1 MKAKKF
7 LTIAVFYATVM
18 FTGCGTK
25 DEFDTP
31 GTKDALSMDEATKI
45 AWEDAKV
52 SESELENLHASFN
65 DGTEYTVT
73 FTTAQKAY
81 EYCIAASDG
90 MILEKNVN
98 PLPSATDIPPSITGE
113 EQISPSPT
121 APAQTAEITQE
132 DALAI
137 AKKDAGVSDDEIFNL
152 EVKLDEEAGVR
163 VYEIDFDTVTM
174 EYEYDI
180 AVSDGKIVDRKTEQQ
195 DNLPP
200 KLTTTPKPTVSAT
213 TTPAATPKPTVTV
226 AATSNPS
233 TPKPTAPAQTAEIT
247 KEDALAI
254 AKKDAGVSEKEI
266 FNLEIKLDY
275 EDGIRVYEI
284 EFDTTETEYE
294 YDIAVS
300 DGKIINRKTEARDH
314 ISASASVSSTP
325 KPDIEIT
332 REDALSLAAKDAG
345 ISENEIF
352 NLKLKLDYDDGIAVY
367 EIDFDAGIYEYE
379 YKIAALDGAILEKK
393 MEESDDLSLSDN
405 KNLSAD
411 AKITQEDALA
421 LAKADAGILDDELLD
436 LKIEQDSDNGIL
448 YYDIEFCCGGC
459 EYEYEIGVL
468 DGKIWKKDC
477 DDCNHSWH
485 HFDNSHHG
493 HDHY

>member
-7 LTIAVFYATVM
+7 LTIAVFYATVI

-52 SESELENLHASFN
+52 SESELENLHARLN

-73 FTTAQKAY
+73 FTTDQKSY

-121 APAQTAEITQE
+121 APAQIAEITKE

-163 VYEIDFDTVTM
+163 VYEIDFDTAAM

-200 KLTTTPKPTVSAT
+200 KLT
-213 TTPAATPKPTVTV
+213 ATPKPTTPAVATPKPTATV
-226 AATSNPS
+226 AATSKPS

-254 AKKDAGVSEKEI
+254 AKKDAGVSDDEI
-266 FNLEIKLDY
+266 FNLEVKLDS

-300 DGKIINRKTEARDH
+300 DGRIINRKTEMRDH

-325 KPDIEIT
+325 KPDVEIT
-332 REDALSLAAKDAG
+332 REDA
-345 ISENEIF
+345 
-352 NLKLKLDYDDGIAVY
+352 IA
-367 EIDFDAGIYEYE
+367 I
-379 YKIAALDGAILEKK
+379 
-393 MEESDDLSLSDN
+393 
-405 KNLSAD
+405 
-411 AKITQEDALA
+411 
-421 LAKADAGILDDELLD
+421 AKADAGILDDELLD
-436 LKIEQDSDNGIL
+436 LKIEQDSDDGIL

-468 DGKIWKKDC
+468 DGKIWKRDC
-477 DDCNHSWH
+477 DDCDHSWH